1 MRVALTT
8 TLLLITLSLSVTV
21 LNISEILFRL
31 VVVWSSVEL
40 ICDMM
45 PCKFIRVLSTLE
57 SGAYSKDIIMFA
69 WEIKQHKE
77 CV

>member
-8 TLLLITLSLSVTV
+8 TLLLITLSLSNSVTV
-21 LNISEILFRL
+21 LNISEILFKL

-69 WEIKQHKE
+69 MGNKTA
-77 CV
+77 